1 MAEGTVILKESSRC
15 GCFAM
20 VCSWGVRWPSCIC
33 FDKRCVSSDTPW
45 ISPTHSQGFNW
56 SAEFLISRRGGRQY
70 SSKPECAMK
79 REDLLPPNFIQSAK
93 YRPRAELSVYVDLLL
108 ADSSQYLAE
117 TPYVM
122 CDRCS

>member
-1 MAEGTVILKESSRC
+1 
-15 GCFAM
+15 
-20 VCSWGVRWPSCIC
+20 
-33 FDKRCVSSDTPW
+33 
-45 ISPTHSQGFNW
+45 
-56 SAEFLISRRGGRQY
+56 
-70 SSKPECAMK
+70 MK